1 LFMVH
6 NVLLSVGSGLL
17 LAVMLEEVS
26 SAPARREPGAQRL
39 NSLLLQLIPIIS
51 REGLLGS
58 ICNTKA
64 WTPKMEQFYMINN
77 YVRLLRFPHSAP
89 VSACAENNSLT
100 RLSRSSH
107 SSSVSSQLCAPALT
121 NAEG

>member
-1 LFMVH
+1 MVH
-6 NVLLSVGSGLL
+6 NVLLSLGSGLL

-26 SAPARREPGAQRL
+26 SEAGQRDANPARARRL
-39 NSLLLQLIPIIS
+39 LKAELVAVQLIPIIS

-77 YVRLLRFPHSAP
+77 YVS
-89 VSACAENNSLT
+89 
-100 RLSRSSH
+100 
-107 SSSVSSQLCAPALT
+107 
-121 NAEG
+121 